1 MENNAM
7 FATYPSLKDRVVV
20 VTGGASGI
28 GEAIVTA
35 FAVQHAKVAFLDIED
50 AAAKQLIQRIV
61 SSGHPAPRY
70 LHCDLTDID
79 VLQQT
84 NEQILATFGTVDIL
98 V

>member
-50 AAAKQLIQRIV
+50 AAAKQRLRLRIKPSGRNVEVLDSCV
-61 SSGHPAPRY
+61 S
-70 LHCDLTDID
+70 
-79 VLQQT
+79 
-84 NEQILATFGTVDIL
+84 
-98 V
+98 